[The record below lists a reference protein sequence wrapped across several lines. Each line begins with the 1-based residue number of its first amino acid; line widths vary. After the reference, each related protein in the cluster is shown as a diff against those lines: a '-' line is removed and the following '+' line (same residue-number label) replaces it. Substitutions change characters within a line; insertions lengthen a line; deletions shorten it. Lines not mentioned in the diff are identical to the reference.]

1 MSEMIAR
8 RYARAL
14 FELAKEAG
22 KVSEVTRELGAF
34 AAAYET
40 SGEFREVDSLPSLTG
55 DDRRK
60 IVESLGQHL
69 AASDLTIRT
78 VAMIAERQ
86 RLSLLPDLVGVV
98 EDMADEHLGVLR
110 GTVTS
115 AVELDTAYRAKLKK
129 KIEESTGKRVLL
141 TFEEDERL
149 IAGIVTQIGDRVID
163 GSVRGKLNK
172 LAESLR
178 QT

>member
-8 RYARAL
+8 RYAKAV

-22 KVSEVTRELGAF
+22 KVSEVTRELTAF
-34 AAAYET
+34 ADAYET
-40 SGEFREVDSLPSLTG
+40 SAEFREVDSLPSLTG

-60 IVESLGQHL
+60 IVESLGKHIG
-69 AASDLTIRT
+69 ASELTIRT
-78 VAMIAERQ
+78 VAMIADRQ
-86 RLSLLPDLVGVV
+86 RLSLLPDLLQVV
-98 EDMADEHLGVLR
+98 ETMADEHLGVLR

-115 AVELDTAYRAKLKK
+115 AVALDSAYRDKLKK

-141 TFEEDERL
+141 TFEQDPRL

-163 GSVRGKLNK
+163 GSVRGKLNQ

-178 QT
+178 QP

>member
-22 KVSEVTRELGAF
+22 KVAEVARELGNF

-40 SGEFREVDSLPSLTG
+40 SAEFREIDVLPSVQG
-55 DDRRK
+55 ADRRA
-60 IVESLGQHL
+60 IVASLGASL
-69 AASDLTIRT
+69 GASDLTVRV
-78 VAMIAERQ
+78 VAMIADRQ
-86 RLSLLPDLVGVV
+86 RLSLLPDLVNVMD
-98 EDMADEHLGVLR
+98 EMADEHLGVLR

-115 AVELDTAYRAKLKK
+115 AQRLDEGYRGKLKR
-129 KIEESTGKRVLL
+129 KIEEATGKKVLL
-141 TFEEDERL
+141 TFEEDQNL
-149 IAGIVTQIGDRVID
+149 IAGIVTQIGDQIID
-163 GSVRGKLNK
+163 GSVRGKLNT